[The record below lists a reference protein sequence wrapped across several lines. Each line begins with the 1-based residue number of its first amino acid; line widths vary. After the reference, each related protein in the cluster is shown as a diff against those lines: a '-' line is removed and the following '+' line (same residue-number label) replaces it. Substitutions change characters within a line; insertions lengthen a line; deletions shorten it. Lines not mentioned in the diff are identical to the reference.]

1 MPPRNSFG
9 FVGSW
14 LTWVLPRPPV
24 LLFTATIVVLFTL
37 PIMMFF
43 MSAPSTLRSIVTS
56 FVIIFSRVLFTYYLS
71 PLRTSLLMSSPS
83 PIHRDAYAILCPN
96 SRWLLRHHLVFE
108 GGYSDHTS
116 KHQETNQIKD
126 TNTKKT
132 KTQESLEDEDGNGE
146 SFGMVLMSRSLSV
159 SSSTSGFQS
168 AMKRAFSL
176 RRSSSVSERYCRIHD
191 QSVTLTS
198 PIDDDEVG
206 DTMSGTRRSVKKN
219 KYKGGKI
226 LKACKRLF
234 GFGL

>member
-1 MPPRNSFG
+1 MTISFDAN
-9 FVGSW
+9 
-14 LTWVLPRPPV
+14 LTSTAKIAQYPV
-24 LLFTATIVVLFTL
+24 ANI
-37 PIMMFF
+37 
-43 MSAPSTLRSIVTS
+43 R
-56 FVIIFSRVLFTYYLS
+56 II
-71 PLRTSLLMSSPS
+71 
-83 PIHRDAYAILCPN
+83 N
-96 SRWLLRHHLVFE
+96 SRKSKSVDFSDASLFPTKNTD
-108 GGYSDHTS
+108 SDHTS

-206 DTMSGTRRSVKKN
+206 DTMSGTRRPVKKS